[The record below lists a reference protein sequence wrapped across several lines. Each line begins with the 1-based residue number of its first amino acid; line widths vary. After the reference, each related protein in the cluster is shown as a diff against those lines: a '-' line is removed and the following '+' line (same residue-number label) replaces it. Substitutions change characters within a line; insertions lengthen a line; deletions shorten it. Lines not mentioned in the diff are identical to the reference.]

1 MMIPKAQ
8 EETTKGFSD
17 DTLQHK
23 SDQANL
29 VSVKETV
36 EGLDDDIPDFVEY
49 FTLHFYSIDFFNDVA
64 QVVHVRLIVN
74 HKGKHSGYG
83 FVEFASANEAKKA
96 LEKKSGEYLHGHRI
110 FLHLANYKK
119 PAYFLPKYCIDHKVW
134 YDDYLG
140 RESFLIEDDET
151 EEGLDDREGLLIE
164 KNQAEEG
171 LYDTPDS
178 FEKVLFVANL
188 SPQTKISDIKGL
200 FKYFGVV
207 SVRLIVNNKGKHL
220 GYAFVEFASA
230 YRANKALKKKNGEY
244 LHDRQI
250 YLMKEHDE
258 TPDYVEAVAIAK
270 KTLFV
275 SHLSPQTE
283 ISDIINFFKDVGEVV
298 HVQLTLNNKG
308 RHVGYGFV
316 EFASADEEE
325 KVRVVY
331 SNDENRQVVIL
342 KRWNHDRKIVRRV
355 VDAPYRP
362 PKYCVD
368 HKVWYD
374 DYLRRE
380 GLLMEENE
388 AVKGLYETPDF
399 VEPFAVTKKTL
410 FASNLS
416 HLTKISD
423 IISFFKDVG
432 EVVRV
437 RLIVDHM
444 GKPVG
449 CGFIEF
455 ASAEEAEKALEK
467 KNGERLRFSKIC
479 LDMAEIAPYPLRL
492 KYNLAEKLW
501 YEDKLRGGSLDL
513 ETKPKVVPKFC
524 GKRIIFSND

>member
-1 MMIPKAQ
+1 MASSSKESAVKANLLDDLETKQ
-8 EETTKGFSD
+8 ILKKHKETSEDKEETTKGFAD
-17 DTLQHK
+17 DSLQHN

-29 VSVKETV
+29 ISVKETV
-36 EGLDDDIPDFVEY
+36 EGLDDIPDFVEATIK
-49 FTLHFYSIDFFNDVA
+49 TLFVTNLCRKTTISNIIDFFNDVA

-140 RESFLIEDDET
+140 QESFLIEDDDET
-151 EEGLDDREGLLIE
+151 EEGLDDKEGLLIE
-164 KNQAEEG
+164 KDQAEEG

-230 YRANKALKKKNGEY
+230 YRANKALKQKNGKY
-244 LHDRQI
+244 LHDHQI
-250 YLMKEHDE
+250 YLMKEHAE
-258 TPDYVEAVAIAK
+258 TPDYVEAVAVAK

-283 ISDIINFFKDVGEVV
+283 ISDIINFFKDALEKKIGES
-298 HVQLTLNNKG
+298 L
-308 RHVGYGFV
+308 
-316 EFASADEEE
+316 
-325 KVRVVY
+325 
-331 SNDENRQVVIL
+331 
-342 KRWNHDRKIVRRV
+342 HDRKIVRRV
-355 VDAPYRP
+355 VEAPYRP

-368 HKVWYD
+368 HKVWYE

-388 AVKGLYETPDF
+388 AVKGLDETPNF

-437 RLIVDHM
+437 RLTVDHM

-455 ASAEEAEKALEK
+455 ASAEEAEKALER

-479 LDMAEIAPYPLRL
+479 LDVAEIAPYPLRL

-501 YEDKLRGGSLDL
+501 YEDKLRGESLDL
-513 ETKPKVVPKFC
+513 EAKPKLVPKFC
-524 GKRIIFSND
+524 GKRIIFSDE